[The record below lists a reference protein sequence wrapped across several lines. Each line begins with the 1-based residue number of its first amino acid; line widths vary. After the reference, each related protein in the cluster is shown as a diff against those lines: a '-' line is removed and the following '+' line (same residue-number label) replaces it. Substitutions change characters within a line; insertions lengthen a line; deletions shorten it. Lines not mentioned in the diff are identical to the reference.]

1 VAYVDKRASLLSLE
15 PTLAT
20 AYDPY
25 VFIRDA
31 YLQRRAYLVSGG
43 SLKKQE
49 EPLIDPDAPDQPVKP

>member
-1 VAYVDKRASLLSLE
+1 
-15 PTLAT
+15 
-20 AYDPY
+20 